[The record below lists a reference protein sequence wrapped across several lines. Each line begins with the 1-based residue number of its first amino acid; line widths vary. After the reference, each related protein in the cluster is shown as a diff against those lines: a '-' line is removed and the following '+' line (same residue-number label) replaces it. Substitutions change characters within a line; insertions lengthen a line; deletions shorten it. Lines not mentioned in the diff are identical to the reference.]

1 MSNVTLEQLRV
12 GIPLQCEILFEEDS
26 FHAQVLFYRMDVEDD
41 PVVSISTT
49 KDALQNSS
57 DQILAEVQNLLCDWL
72 DKEGFAEYAFV
83 LCNADNRGSFVVK
96 LDPEVY

>member
-1 MSNVTLEQLRV
+1 MSNVTLEQLRI

-41 PVVSISTT
+41 PVVSIPTT

-83 LCNADNRGSFVVK
+83 LGNADNRGSFVVK